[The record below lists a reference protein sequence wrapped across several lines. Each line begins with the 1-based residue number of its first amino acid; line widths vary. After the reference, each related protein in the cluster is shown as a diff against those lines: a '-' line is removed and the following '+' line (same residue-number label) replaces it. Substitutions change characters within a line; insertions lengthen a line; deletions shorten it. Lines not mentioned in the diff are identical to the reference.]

1 MVAQAN
7 EIFFRNCTRLVCE
20 EKMLKKVKKNKRGED
35 FLRGEVLKIIQEE
48 FEARIQ
54 EELAKKFEQIQNAEV
69 ALREKQALLD
79 ETDRSL
85 REREGQLA
93 AMMEKL
99 KEVERE
105 VVEKVETVEDL
116 LRRRKKLHEEVERVA
131 VDNLARELRVG
142 KKKLGSGG
150 EGFNEWVK
158 KHKKSEKKKAA
169 SLDFKV
175 AKVRMR
181 EARKKK
187 KILEASN
194 LYNHQEPNGD
204 AKKNGLVEH
213 NLPDSQQEPEM
224 AKSPTSPLAI
234 QQENGNGEISIALK
248 DALDPEGQS
257 RCDVKSSHHLPED
270 LRREGDGDNGI
281 PQIDKMDQR
290 VEGKREEAENV
301 AKETNGTEVPMER
314 EETEEKGKEDVV
326 EEDGE
331 KEKEKEKDKGSGR
344 SSVNSSKSPNGSGRK
359 KGSKK
364 EKRKEGREQQ
374 VVLNV
379 GGRRFETFRSTL
391 TR

>member
-1 MVAQAN
+1 
-7 EIFFRNCTRLVCE
+7 
-20 EKMLKKVKKNKRGED
+20 
-35 FLRGEVLKIIQEE
+35 
-48 FEARIQ
+48 
-54 EELAKKFEQIQNAEV
+54 
-69 ALREKQALLD
+69 
-79 ETDRSL
+79 
-85 REREGQLA
+85 
-93 AMMEKL
+93 MEKL

-105 VVEKVETVEDL
+105 VVEKVETLEDL
-116 LRRRKKLHEEVERVA
+116 LKRRKKLHEEVERVA

-270 LRREGDGDNGI
+270 LRREGDGNNGI
-281 PQIDKMDQR
+281 PEIDKMDER
-290 VEGKREEAENV
+290 VEGKRVEPENL
-301 AKETNGTEVPMER
+301 AKEANGTEVLIEKEEESEER
-314 EETEEKGKEDVV
+314 GKEDVV
-326 EEDGE
+326 EEEGE

>member
-1 MVAQAN
+1 
-7 EIFFRNCTRLVCE
+7 
-20 EKMLKKVKKNKRGED
+20 MLKKVKKNKRGED
-35 FLRGEVLKIIQEE
+35 FLRGEVLKILQEE
-48 FEARIQ
+48 FEGRIE
-54 EELAKKFEQIQNAEV
+54 EELAKKFEQVQNAEV

-105 VVEKVETVEDL
+105 VVEKVETLEDL
-116 LRRRKKLHEEVERVA
+116 LKRRKKLHEEVERVA

-194 LYNHQEPNGD
+194 MYNHQPNGD
-204 AKKNGLVEH
+204 GKKNGLVEH
-213 NLPDSQQEPEM
+213 NLQDSQQM
-224 AKSPTSPLAI
+224 ATNPTSPLAI
-234 QQENGNGEISIALK
+234 QQENGSGEISIVLK
-248 DALDPEGQS
+248 DALDSEDLSG
-257 RCDVKSSHHLPED
+257 CDLKSPHHLPED

-344 SSVNSSKSPNGSGRK
+344 SSVNSGKSPNGSGRK